1 MTADSTQT
9 LASSLERKLTLT
21 VPMADVEA
29 LALKKLNQMGKKMKM
44 PGFRPGKVPMKV
56 VQQTYGPQAQ
66 SEAIGDVVSRV
77 YSETVMAQNLRPA
90 GPPDIKPA
98 EGSRLTEASEQT
110 TMVFEATIEVYP
122 EIAVPDRA
130 GLALE
135 ATDCPVTAADVD
147 KTLETLRKQKVNYQ
161 TVDRAAQDEDQA
173 RVDFRGTLDGVAF
186 EGGSAKDFRFVVGAG
201 QMLPEFDR
209 AVVGMKAGEEKTF
222 PLSFPADYRAEKLA
236 GKTGEFTVTLHE
248 VLAPELPALDDE
260 LAKAFGIEQGGLTRL
275 REDVEKNLRREVS
288 GRCKAKTKQAAM
300 DALLASSA
308 FDVPKALVQSEAQRM
323 ADGMRQD
330 MSSRGMN
337 VKDAPIP
344 AELFTEQATKRV
356 RLGLLVGAIVRAEN
370 LQATE
375 AQVRAMLA
383 EMAESYEKPEEF
395 IRWTLSNP
403 ERRAEAEAVVVEDNV
418 VAWVQAGAKV
428 STKTLTVDELMKEGN
443 A

>member
-21 VPMADVEA
+21 VAMAEVET
-29 LALKKLNQMGKKMKM
+29 LALKKLTQMGKKMKM

-90 GPPDIKPA
+90 GPPEIKPTQDASAGA
-98 EGSRLTEASEQT
+98 EPT
-110 TMVFEATIEVYP
+110 TMTFEATIEIYP
-122 EIAVPDRA
+122 EVAVPDRA
-130 GLALE
+130 SLSYEVVACE
-135 ATDCPVTAADVD
+135 VTAADVD
-147 KTLETLRKQKVNYQ
+147 KTIETLRKQKVNYKA
-161 TVDRAAQDEDQA
+161 TDRAAQDEDQV
-173 RVDFRGTLDGVAF
+173 RVDFKGTLDGEPF
-186 EGGSAKDFRFVVGAG
+186 EGGAAKDFRFVVGAG

-222 PLSFPADYRAEKLA
+222 PLSFPSDYRAEKLA

-260 LAKAFGIEQGGLTRL
+260 LAKSFGIAEGGLAKL
-275 REDVEKNLRREVS
+275 RDDVEKNLKREVS

-300 DALLASSA
+300 DALMVVSS
-308 FDVPKALVQSEAQRM
+308 FDVPKALVQSESQRM

-330 MSSRGMN
+330 MVSRGMN

-344 AELFTEQATKRV
+344 AELFAEQATKRV

-375 AQVRAMLA
+375 DQVRAMLS

-403 ERRAEAEAVVVEDNV
+403 ERRAEAEAVVIEDNV
-418 VAWVQAGAKV
+418 VNWAAQGAKTT
-428 STKTLTVDELMKEGN
+428 TKSVTVDELMKEGN

>member
-21 VPMADVEA
+21 VAMAEVET
-29 LALKKLNQMGKKMKM
+29 LALKKLTQMGKKMKM

-66 SEAIGDVVSRV
+66 SEAIGDVVSRI
-77 YSETVMAQNLRPA
+77 YSETVIAQNLRPA
-90 GPPDIKPA
+90 GPPEIKP
-98 EGSRLTEASEQT
+98 TESEQSGAEAT
-110 TMVFEATIEVYP
+110 TMTFEATIEIYP
-122 EIAVPDRA
+122 EVAVPDRA
-130 GLALE
+130 SLSYETVACE
-135 ATDCPVTAADVD
+135 VTAADVD
-147 KTLETLRKQKVNYQ
+147 KTIETLRKQKVNYKI
-161 TVDRAAQDEDQA
+161 TDRAAQDDDQV
-173 RVDFRGTLDGVAF
+173 RVDFKGTLDGEAF
-186 EGGSAKDFRFVVGAG
+186 EGGAAKDFRFVVGAG

-222 PLSFPADYRAEKLA
+222 PLSFPSDYRAEKLA

-248 VLAPELPALDDE
+248 VLAPELPALDDD
-260 LAKAFGIEQGGLTRL
+260 LAKSFGIAEGGLAKL
-275 REDVEKNLRREVS
+275 REDVEKNLKREVS

-300 DALLASSA
+300 DALMAVST
-308 FDVPKALVQSEAQRM
+308 FDVSKAMVQSESQRM

-330 MSSRGMN
+330 MVSRGMN

-344 AELFTEQATKRV
+344 AELFAEQATKRV

-375 AQVRAMLA
+375 DQVRAMLA

-403 ERRAEAEAVVVEDNV
+403 ERRAEAEAVVIEDNV
-418 VAWVQAGAKV
+418 VNWASQGAKTT
-428 STKTLTVDELMKEGN
+428 TKSMTVDELMKEGN

>member
-186 EGGSAKDFRFVVGAG
+186 EGGSAKDFRCVVGAG

-236 GKTGEFTVTLHE
+236 GRTGEFTVTLHE

-260 LAKAFGIEQGGLTRL
+260 LAKAFGIEQGGLTKL

>member
-9 LASSLERKLTLT
+9 VASSLERKLTLT
-21 VPMADVEA
+21 VAMAEVET
-29 LALKKLNQMGKKMKM
+29 LALKKLAQMGKKMKM

-77 YSETVMAQNLRPA
+77 YSETVIAQNLRPA
-90 GPPDIKPA
+90 GPPEIKP
-98 EGSRLTEASEQT
+98 TNEAQADGAAAPT
-110 TMVFEATIEVYP
+110 TMTFEATIEIYP
-122 EIAVPDRA
+122 EVAVPDRA
-130 GLALE
+130 SLSYE
-135 ATDCPVTAADVD
+135 TVSCEVTSADVD
-147 KTLETLRKQKVNYQ
+147 KTIETLRKQKVNYK
-161 TVDRAAQDEDQA
+161 TADRAAQDEDQV
-173 RVDFRGTLDGVAF
+173 RVDFKGMLDGEAF
-186 EGGSAKDFRFVVGAG
+186 EGGTAKDFRFVVGAG

-260 LAKAFGIEQGGLTRL
+260 LAKSFGISDGGLAKL
-275 REDVEKNLRREVS
+275 REDVEKNLKREVS

-300 DALLASSA
+300 DALMAVSA
-308 FDVPKALVQSEAQRM
+308 FDVPKALVQSESQRM

-330 MSSRGMN
+330 MVSRGMN

-344 AELFTEQATKRV
+344 AELFAEQATKRV
-356 RLGLLVGAIVRAEN
+356 RLGLLVGAIVRAEK
-370 LQATE
+370 LQSTE
-375 AQVRAMLA
+375 EQVRAMLA

-403 ERRAEAEAVVVEDNV
+403 ERRAEAEAVVIEDNV
-418 VAWVQAGAKV
+418 VNWASQGAKTTV
-428 STKTLTVDELMKEGN
+428 KAMTVDELMKEGN

>member
-9 LASSLERKLTLT
+9 VASSLERKLTLT
-21 VPMADVEA
+21 VAMAEVET
-29 LALKKLNQMGKKMKM
+29 LALKKLAQMGKKMKM

-77 YSETVMAQNLRPA
+77 YSETVIAQNLRPA
-90 GPPDIKPA
+90 GPPEIKP
-98 EGSRLTEASEQT
+98 TNEAQADGAAAPT
-110 TMVFEATIEVYP
+110 TMTFEATIEIYP
-122 EIAVPDRA
+122 EVAVPDRA
-130 GLALE
+130 SLSYE
-135 ATDCPVTAADVD
+135 TVSCEVTSADVD
-147 KTLETLRKQKVNYQ
+147 KTIETLRKQKVNYK
-161 TVDRAAQDEDQA
+161 TADRAAQDEDQV
-173 RVDFRGTLDGVAF
+173 RVDFKGMLDGEAF
-186 EGGSAKDFRFVVGAG
+186 EGGTAKDFRFVIGAG

-260 LAKAFGIEQGGLTRL
+260 LAKSFGISDGGLAKL
-275 REDVEKNLRREVS
+275 REDVEKNLKREVS

-300 DALLASSA
+300 DALMAVSA
-308 FDVPKALVQSEAQRM
+308 FDVPKALVQSESQRM

-330 MSSRGMN
+330 MVSRGMN

-344 AELFTEQATKRV
+344 AELFAEQATKRV
-356 RLGLLVGAIVRAEN
+356 RLGLLVGAIVRAEK
-370 LQATE
+370 LQSTE
-375 AQVRAMLA
+375 EQVRAMLA

-403 ERRAEAEAVVVEDNV
+403 ERRAEAEAVVIEDNV
-418 VAWVQAGAKV
+418 VNWASQGAKTTV
-428 STKTLTVDELMKEGN
+428 KAMTVDELMKEGN

>member
-21 VPMADVEA
+21 VAMAEVET
-29 LALKKLNQMGKKMKM
+29 LALKKLTQMGKKMKM

-77 YSETVMAQNLRPA
+77 YSETVIAQNLRPA
-90 GPPDIKPA
+90 GPPEIKPTD
-98 EGSRLTEASEQT
+98 SASADAGATPT
-110 TMVFEATIEVYP
+110 TMTFEATIEIYP
-122 EIAVPDRA
+122 EVAVPDRA
-130 GLALE
+130 SLSYETVACE
-135 ATDCPVTAADVD
+135 VTAADVD
-147 KTLETLRKQKVNYQ
+147 KTIETLRKQKVTYK
-161 TVDRAAQDEDQA
+161 TADRAAQDDDQV
-173 RVDFRGTLDGVAF
+173 RVDFKGSLDGEPF
-186 EGGSAKDFRFVVGAG
+186 EGGAAKDFKFIVGAG

-209 AVVGMKAGEEKTF
+209 AVVGMKAGDEKTF
-222 PLSFPADYRAEKLA
+222 PLSFPSDYRAEKLA
-236 GKTGEFTVTLHE
+236 GKTGEFTVSLHE
-248 VLAPELPALDDE
+248 VLAPELPALDDD
-260 LAKAFGIEQGGLTRL
+260 LAKSFGIAEGGLAKL
-275 REDVEKNLRREVS
+275 REDVEKNLKREVS

-300 DALLASSA
+300 DALMGVST
-308 FDVPKALVQSEAQRM
+308 FDVPKALVQSESQRM

-330 MSSRGMN
+330 MVSRGMN

-344 AELFTEQATKRV
+344 AELFAEQATKRV

-375 AQVRAMLA
+375 EQVRAMLS

-403 ERRAEAEAVVVEDNV
+403 ERRAEAEAVVIEDNV
-418 VAWVQAGAKV
+418 VNWASQGAKTTV
-428 STKTLTVDELMKEGN
+428 KSMTVDELMKEGN

>member
-122 EIAVPDRA
+122 EISIPDRA

-173 RVDFRGTLDGVAF
+173 RVDFKGTLDGVAF

-236 GKTGEFTVTLHE
+236 GRTGEFTVTLHE

-260 LAKAFGIEQGGLTRL
+260 LAKAFGIEQGGLTKL

>member
-9 LASSLERKLTLT
+9 VASSLERKLTLT
-21 VPMADVEA
+21 VAMAEVET
-29 LALKKLNQMGKKMKM
+29 LALKKLTQMGKKMKM

-77 YSETVMAQNLRPA
+77 YSETVIAQNLRPA
-90 GPPDIKPA
+90 GPPEIKPTQDESSGA
-98 EGSRLTEASEQT
+98 EAT
-110 TMVFEATIEVYP
+110 TMTFEATIEIYP
-122 EIAVPDRA
+122 EVAVPDRA
-130 GLALE
+130 SLSYE
-135 ATDCPVTAADVD
+135 AVACEVTAADVD
-147 KTLETLRKQKVNYQ
+147 KTIETLRKQKVNYK
-161 TVDRAAQDEDQA
+161 TTDRAAQDDDQV
-173 RVDFRGTLDGVAF
+173 RVDFKGTLDGEAF
-186 EGGSAKDFRFVVGAG
+186 EGGTAKDFRFVVGAG

-222 PLSFPADYRAEKLA
+222 PLSFPSDYRAEKLA

-248 VLAPELPALDDE
+248 VLAPELPALDDD
-260 LAKAFGIEQGGLTRL
+260 LAKSFGITVGGLAKL
-275 REDVEKNLRREVS
+275 REDVEKNLKREVS

-300 DALLASSA
+300 DALMTVST
-308 FDVPKALVQSEAQRM
+308 FDVPKALVQSESQRM

-330 MSSRGMN
+330 MVSRGMN

-344 AELFTEQATKRV
+344 AELFAEQATKRV

-375 AQVRAMLA
+375 EQVRAMLT

-403 ERRAEAEAVVVEDNV
+403 ERRAEAEAVVIEDNV
-418 VAWVQAGAKV
+418 VNWASQGAKTT
-428 STKTLTVDELMKEGN
+428 TKSMTVDELMKEGN

>member
-21 VPMADVEA
+21 VAMAEVET
-29 LALKKLNQMGKKMKM
+29 LALKKLTQMGKKMKM

-77 YSETVMAQNLRPA
+77 YSETVIAQNLRPA
-90 GPPDIKPA
+90 GPPEIKPT
-98 EGSRLTEASEQT
+98 EGEQSGPEAT
-110 TMVFEATIEVYP
+110 TMTFEATIEIYP
-122 EIAVPDRA
+122 EVSIPDRA
-130 GLALE
+130 SLSYE
-135 ATDCPVTAADVD
+135 AVACEVTAADVD
-147 KTLETLRKQKVNYQ
+147 KTIETLRKQKVNYK
-161 TVDRAAQDEDQA
+161 TTDRAAQDDDQV
-173 RVDFRGTLDGVAF
+173 RVDFKGTLDGEPF
-186 EGGSAKDFRFVVGAG
+186 EGGAAKDFRFVVGAG

-222 PLSFPADYRAEKLA
+222 PLSFPSDYRAEKLA
-236 GKTGEFTVTLHE
+236 GKTGEFTVNLHE
-248 VLAPELPALDDE
+248 VLAPELPALDDD
-260 LAKAFGIEQGGLTRL
+260 LAKSFGIAEGGLAKL
-275 REDVEKNLRREVS
+275 REDVEKNLKREVS

-300 DALLASSA
+300 DALMGVSA
-308 FDVPKALVQSEAQRM
+308 FDVPKALVQSESQRM

-330 MSSRGMN
+330 MVSRGMN

-344 AELFTEQATKRV
+344 AELFAEQATKRV

-375 AQVRAMLA
+375 DQVRAMLA

-403 ERRAEAEAVVVEDNV
+403 ERRAEAEAVVIEDNV
-418 VAWVQAGAKV
+418 VNWASQGAKIT
-428 STKTLTVDELMKEGN
+428 TKSMTVDELMKEGN

>member
-21 VPMADVEA
+21 VAMAEVET
-29 LALKKLNQMGKKMKM
+29 LALKKLTQMGKKMKM

-77 YSETVMAQNLRPA
+77 YSETVIAQNLRPA
-90 GPPDIKPA
+90 GPPEIKPTQDESAGA
-98 EGSRLTEASEQT
+98 EAT
-110 TMVFEATIEVYP
+110 TMTFEATIEIYP
-122 EIAVPDRA
+122 EVSVPDRA
-130 GLALE
+130 SLSYETVACE
-135 ATDCPVTAADVD
+135 VTAADVD
-147 KTLETLRKQKVNYQ
+147 KTIETLRKQKVNYK
-161 TVDRAAQDEDQA
+161 TADRAAQDEDQV
-173 RVDFRGTLDGVAF
+173 RVDFKGTLDGEAF
-186 EGGSAKDFRFVVGAG
+186 EGGAAKDFRFVVGAG

-222 PLSFPADYRAEKLA
+222 PLSFPSDYRAEKLA

-260 LAKAFGIEQGGLTRL
+260 LAKSFGIAEGGLAKL
-275 REDVEKNLRREVS
+275 RDDVEKNLKREVS

-300 DALLASSA
+300 DALMAVST
-308 FDVPKALVQSEAQRM
+308 FDVPKALVQSESQRM

-330 MSSRGMN
+330 MVSRGMN

-344 AELFTEQATKRV
+344 AELFAEQATKRV

-375 AQVRAMLA
+375 EQVRAMLA

-403 ERRAEAEAVVVEDNV
+403 ERRAEAEAVVIEDNV
-418 VAWVQAGAKV
+418 VNWASQGAKTT
-428 STKTLTVDELMKEGN
+428 TKSMTVDELMKEGN

>member
-21 VPMADVEA
+21 VAMAEVET
-29 LALKKLNQMGKKMKM
+29 LALKKLTQMGKKMKM

-66 SEAIGDVVSRV
+66 SEAIGDVVSRI
-77 YSETVMAQNLRPA
+77 YSETVIAQNLRPA
-90 GPPDIKPA
+90 GPPEIKPTESGQSGA
-98 EGSRLTEASEQT
+98 EAT
-110 TMVFEATIEVYP
+110 TMTFEATIEIYP
-122 EIAVPDRA
+122 EVAVPDRA
-130 GLALE
+130 SLSYETVACE
-135 ATDCPVTAADVD
+135 VTAADVD
-147 KTLETLRKQKVNYQ
+147 KTIETLRKQKVNYKI
-161 TVDRAAQDEDQA
+161 TDRAAQDDDQV
-173 RVDFRGTLDGVAF
+173 RVDFKGTLDGEAF
-186 EGGSAKDFRFVVGAG
+186 EGGAAKDFRFVVGAG

-222 PLSFPADYRAEKLA
+222 PLSFPSDYRAEKLA

-248 VLAPELPALDDE
+248 VLAPELPALDDD
-260 LAKAFGIEQGGLTRL
+260 LAKSFGIAEGGLAKL
-275 REDVEKNLRREVS
+275 REDVEKNLKREVS

-300 DALLASSA
+300 DALMAVST
-308 FDVPKALVQSEAQRM
+308 FDVPKAMVQSESQRM

-330 MSSRGMN
+330 MVSRGMN

-344 AELFTEQATKRV
+344 AELFAEQATKRV

-375 AQVRAMLA
+375 DQVRAMLA

-403 ERRAEAEAVVVEDNV
+403 ERRAEAEAVVIEDNV
-418 VAWVQAGAKV
+418 VNWASQGAKIT
-428 STKTLTVDELMKEGN
+428 TKSMTVDELMKEGN

>member
-260 LAKAFGIEQGGLTRL
+260 LAKAFGIEQGGLTKL

>member
-236 GKTGEFTVTLHE
+236 GRTGEFTVTLHE

-260 LAKAFGIEQGGLTRL
+260 LAKAFGIEQGGLTKL

>member
-21 VPMADVEA
+21 VAMAEVET
-29 LALKKLNQMGKKMKM
+29 LALKKLTQMGKKMKM

-77 YSETVMAQNLRPA
+77 YSETVIAQNLRPA
-90 GPPDIKPA
+90 GPPEIKPTQDESAVA
-98 EGSRLTEASEQT
+98 EAT
-110 TMVFEATIEVYP
+110 TMTFEATIEIYP
-122 EIAVPDRA
+122 EVSVPDRA
-130 GLALE
+130 SLSYETVACE
-135 ATDCPVTAADVD
+135 VTAADVD
-147 KTLETLRKQKVNYQ
+147 KTIETLRKQKVNYK
-161 TVDRAAQDEDQA
+161 TADRAAQDEDQV
-173 RVDFRGTLDGVAF
+173 RVDFKGTLDGEAF
-186 EGGSAKDFRFVVGAG
+186 EGGAAKDFRFVVGAG

-222 PLSFPADYRAEKLA
+222 PLSFPSDYRAEKLA

-260 LAKAFGIEQGGLTRL
+260 LAKSFGIAEGGLAKL
-275 REDVEKNLRREVS
+275 RDDVEKNLKREVS

-300 DALLASSA
+300 DALMAVST
-308 FDVPKALVQSEAQRM
+308 FDVPKALVQSESQRM

-330 MSSRGMN
+330 MVSRGMN

-344 AELFTEQATKRV
+344 AELFAEQATKRV

-375 AQVRAMLA
+375 EQVRAMLA

-403 ERRAEAEAVVVEDNV
+403 ERRAEAEAVVIEDNV
-418 VAWVQAGAKV
+418 VNWASQGAKTT
-428 STKTLTVDELMKEGN
+428 TKSMTVDELMKEGN

>member
-21 VPMADVEA
+21 VAMAEVET
-29 LALKKLNQMGKKMKM
+29 LALKKLTQMGKKMKM

-77 YSETVMAQNLRPA
+77 YSETVIAQNLRPA
-90 GPPDIKPA
+90 GPPEIKPTQDGSAGA
-98 EGSRLTEASEQT
+98 EAT
-110 TMVFEATIEVYP
+110 TMTFEATIEIYP
-122 EIAVPDRA
+122 EVSVPDRA
-130 GLALE
+130 SLSYETVACE
-135 ATDCPVTAADVD
+135 VTAADVD
-147 KTLETLRKQKVNYQ
+147 KTIETLRKQKVNYK
-161 TVDRAAQDEDQA
+161 TADRAAQDDDQV
-173 RVDFRGTLDGVAF
+173 RVDFKGSLDGEPF
-186 EGGSAKDFRFVVGAG
+186 EGGAAKDFRFVVGAG

-222 PLSFPADYRAEKLA
+222 PLSFPSDYRAEKLA

-260 LAKAFGIEQGGLTRL
+260 LAKSFGIAEGGLAKL
-275 REDVEKNLRREVS
+275 RDDVEKNLKREVS

-300 DALLASSA
+300 DALMAVST
-308 FDVPKALVQSEAQRM
+308 FDVPKALVQSESQRM

-330 MSSRGMN
+330 MVSRGMN

-344 AELFTEQATKRV
+344 AELFAEQATKRV

-375 AQVRAMLA
+375 EQVRAMLA

-403 ERRAEAEAVVVEDNV
+403 ERRAEAEAVVIEDNV
-418 VAWVQAGAKV
+418 VNWASQGAKTT
-428 STKTLTVDELMKEGN
+428 TKSMTVDELMKEGN

>member
-21 VPMADVEA
+21 VAMAEVET
-29 LALKKLNQMGKKMKM
+29 LALKKLTQMGKKMKM

-66 SEAIGDVVSRV
+66 SEAIGDVVSRI
-77 YSETVMAQNLRPA
+77 YSETVIAQNLRPA
-90 GPPDIKPA
+90 GPPEIKPTESGQSGA
-98 EGSRLTEASEQT
+98 EAT
-110 TMVFEATIEVYP
+110 TMTFEATIEIYP
-122 EIAVPDRA
+122 EVAVPDRA
-130 GLALE
+130 SLSYETVACE
-135 ATDCPVTAADVD
+135 VTAADVD
-147 KTLETLRKQKVNYQ
+147 KTIETLRKQKVNYKI
-161 TVDRAAQDEDQA
+161 TDRAAQDDDQV
-173 RVDFRGTLDGVAF
+173 RVDFKGTLDGEAF
-186 EGGSAKDFRFVVGAG
+186 EGGAAKDFRFVVGAG

-222 PLSFPADYRAEKLA
+222 PLSFPSDYRAEKLA

-248 VLAPELPALDDE
+248 VLAPELPALDDD
-260 LAKAFGIEQGGLTRL
+260 LAKSFGIAEGGLAKL
-275 REDVEKNLRREVS
+275 REDVEKNLKREVS

-300 DALLASSA
+300 DALMAVST
-308 FDVPKALVQSEAQRM
+308 FDVPKAMVQSESQRM

-330 MSSRGMN
+330 MVSRGMN

-344 AELFTEQATKRV
+344 AELFAEQATKRV

-375 AQVRAMLA
+375 DQVRAMLA

-403 ERRAEAEAVVVEDNV
+403 ERRAEAEAVVIEDNV
-418 VAWVQAGAKV
+418 VNWASQGAKTT
-428 STKTLTVDELMKEGN
+428 TKSMTVDELMKEGN